1 MSRTGEVIE
10 VEGKPLVT
18 IPANAYLQTES
29 RENRMQK
36 ATVVMTLETPQVHQ
50 NLLPQPEAKVTSLAT
65 AMRQKQAD
73 AERARL
79 LLLSIRLQIMQK
91 PD

>member
-1 MSRTGEVIE
+1 
-10 VEGKPLVT
+10 
-18 IPANAYLQTES
+18 
-29 RENRMQK
+29 MQK
-36 ATVVMTLETPQVHQ
+36 ATVVMTLEHSSSSPEPLAA
-50 NLLPQPEAKVTSLAT
+50 NREAKVTSLAT

>member
-50 NLLPQPEAKVTSLAT
+50 KPLAAT
-65 AMRQKQAD
+65 GG
-73 AERARL
+73 
-79 LLLSIRLQIMQK
+79 
-91 PD
+91 